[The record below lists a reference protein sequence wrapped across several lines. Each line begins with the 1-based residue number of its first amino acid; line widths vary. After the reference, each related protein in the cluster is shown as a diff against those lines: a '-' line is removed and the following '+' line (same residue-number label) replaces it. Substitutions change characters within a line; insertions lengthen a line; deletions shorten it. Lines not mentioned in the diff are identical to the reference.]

1 MKDLLQRLPSL
12 ACSRFAAVMIHR
24 LCEHD
29 QEFALHRIADQ
40 LLKAGTQQR
49 RAQIARWVLRSTTV
63 QPCFSAR
70 KQQSGN

>member
-1 MKDLLQRLPSL
+1 
-12 ACSRFAAVMIHR
+12 MIHR

-49 RAQIARWVLRSTTV
+49 RAKIARWVLRSTTV